1 MKKGEIC
8 QTMRDKK
15 GREKGP
21 KRVRFDHCTVVSRDN
36 GGASEEFSERDN
48 VYFELDAAKNR
59 ILHICFS

>member
-1 MKKGEIC
+1 
-8 QTMRDKK
+8 MRDKK

-48 VYFELDAAKNR
+48 VYFELDAAKK
-59 ILHICFS
+59 